1 MKTVLP
7 IRAGWVA
14 KTAGKFAK
22 VNLVHCDSDGVVSV
36 LPRHGDAFNVS
47 LVAGE
52 DRMFDKPIPK
62 AVTISSGTFSFA

>member
-1 MKTVLP
+1 MKTTLP
-7 IRAGWVA
+7 VVQGWVA

-22 VNLVHCDSDGVVSV
+22 VNLVHCDADGVVNV
-36 LPRHGDAFNVS
+36 LPRHGVAFDLS

>member
-1 MKTVLP
+1 MKTTLP
-7 IRAGWVA
+7 VVQGWTD

-22 VNLVHCDSDGVVSV
+22 VNLIHCTADGVVSV
-36 LPRHGDAFNVS
+36 LPRYGDAFD
-47 LVAGE
+47 LTLTAGE

>member
-7 IRAGWVA
+7 VVPGWVA
-14 KTAGKFAK
+14 KTAGKYSK
-22 VNLVHCDSDGVVSV
+22 VNLIHCDEDGVVSV
-36 LPRHGDAFNVS
+36 LPRHGDAFDVS